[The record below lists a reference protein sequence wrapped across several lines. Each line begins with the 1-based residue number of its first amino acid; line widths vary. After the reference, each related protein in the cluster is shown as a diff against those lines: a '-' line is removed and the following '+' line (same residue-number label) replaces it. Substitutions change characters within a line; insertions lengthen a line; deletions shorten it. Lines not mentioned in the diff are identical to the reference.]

1 MGRPG
6 VPARFVKVN
15 WGTAQTLE
23 PVSPIGYSSV
33 DRDSG
38 AVQLHACLTPSPFS
52 LSPWQSVKI
61 VVKVFGCTFA
71 LCLVIIFARGIWGTL
86 HHLPWASHADLGPAG
101 DNVVKTLAC
110 FLVLWDELRR
120 HRIPWRTLGA
130 WRVEP
135 ITLFAPFFL
144 LVLGVVTLISDVGN
158 WLKAA
163 LPPPAWITQA
173 LSQLYDL
180 AAHPVSGPLALVVIA
195 PLTEE
200 LIFRGLI
207 LRGLLARTS
216 PWRAIVISALLFALI
231 HLNPWQFTT
240 AFVAGLVLGWAY
252 FRTGSLSLCMA
263 GHALNNGLSLLAPGL
278 PFVIRGF
285 NSTPPPGTVDFQPW
299 WLDLAGVALVLGSV
313 VWFLR
318 CAPPL
323 AKPPE
328 TPALPVPVT
337 ANPVESR

>member
-1 MGRPG
+1 
-6 VPARFVKVN
+6 
-15 WGTAQTLE
+15 
-23 PVSPIGYSSV
+23 
-33 DRDSG
+33 
-38 AVQLHACLTPSPFS
+38 LTPSPFS

-71 LCLVIIFARGIWGTL
+71 LGLVTIFARGIWGSL
-86 HHLPWASHADLGPAG
+86 HHLPWASHADLGPAD

-120 HRIPWRTLGA
+120 HRIPWRSLGA

-144 LVLGVVTLISDVGN
+144 LVLGVVTLITDVDN

-173 LSQLYDL
+173 FSQLHDL
-180 AAHPVSGPLALVVIA
+180 ASHPISGPLALVVIA

-207 LRGLLARTS
+207 LRGLLARTN
-216 PWRAIVISALLFALI
+216 PRRAIVISALLFALI
-231 HLNPWQFTT
+231 HVNPWQFPT

-252 FRTGSLSLCMA
+252 FRTGSLTLCMA
-263 GHALNNGLSLLAPGL
+263 GHALHNSIWLLGTGL

-285 NSTPPPGTVDFQPW
+285 NSTPPAGTVDFQPW
-299 WLDLAGVALVLGSV
+299 WFDLTGVVLILVGTA
-313 VWFLR
+313 WFLR

-323 AKPPE
+323 AKPTEPPPI
-328 TPALPVPVT
+328 PAPVAAAPAT
-337 ANPVESR
+337 

>member
-1 MGRPG
+1 MGG
-6 VPARFVKVN
+6 
-15 WGTAQTLE
+15 
-23 PVSPIGYSSV
+23 SSV
-33 DRDSG
+33 DGSAG
-38 AVQLHACLTPSPFS
+38 FVQLHACVTPSPFS
-52 LSPWQSVKI
+52 LGPKQSVKI
-61 VVKVFGCTFA
+61 VVKVVGCTFA
-71 LCLVIIFARGIWGTL
+71 LSLVIIFARGIWGSL
-86 HHLPWASHADLGPAG
+86 HHLPWASHADLGPAD

-110 FLVLWDELRR
+110 FLVIWDELRR
-120 HRIPWRTLGA
+120 HRIPWRSLGA

-144 LVLGVVTLISDVGN
+144 LVLGVVTLISDAGN

-163 LPPPAWITQA
+163 LPPPAWITQVF
-173 LSQLYDL
+173 SQLHDL
-180 AAHPVSGPLALVVIA
+180 ASHPISGPLSLVVIA

-231 HLNPWQFTT
+231 HVNPWQFPT

-252 FRTGSLSLCMA
+252 FRTGSLTLCMA
-263 GHALNNGLSLLAPGL
+263 GHALHNSIALLATGL

-285 NSTPPPGTVDFQPW
+285 NSTPPAGTVDFQPW
-299 WLDLAGVALVLGSV
+299 WFNLTGVALVLVGTA
-313 VWFLR
+313 WFLR
-318 CAPPL
+318 WVPPL
-323 AKPPE
+323 VKTAE